1 MLAPNKTLAAQLYGE
16 MRDYFPDNKVEYFV
30 SYYDYYQPEA
40 YVPVT
45 DIYIE
50 KDASVNAHI
59 EQMRLSAT
67 KALIERKDTII
78 VASVSAIYGLGDPKQ
93 YLNMVLHLSLNDRLT
108 VKSISKKLAELQY
121 QRNNIEFKQGA
132 FRVMGDVIDI
142 FPADSDG
149 EAIRIEMFDDEVE
162 NISYFDPLTGEVK
175 RKVRQ
180 ATIFPK
186 THYVTPREVMLNAI
200 DQIKDELS
208 DRLIDLNNQNKLVE
222 AQRLEQRTM
231 YDIEMI
237 RELGFCS
244 GIENYSR
251 YLSGREEGE
260 PPPCLIDYLPNDS
273 LIIIAVSYTHLT
285 LPTN

>member
-1 MLAPNKTLAAQLYGE
+1 MTSP
-16 MRDYFPDNKVEYFV
+16 
-30 SYYDYYQPEA
+30 
-40 YVPVT
+40 
-45 DIYIE
+45 
-50 KDASVNAHI
+50 
-59 EQMRLSAT
+59 
-67 KALIERKDTII
+67 
-78 VASVSAIYGLGDPKQ
+78 
-93 YLNMVLHLSLNDRLT
+93 
-108 VKSISKKLAELQY
+108 
-121 QRNNIEFKQGA
+121 
-132 FRVMGDVIDI
+132 MGDVIDI
-142 FPADSDG
+142 FPADSDN

-180 ATIFPK
+180 VTIFPK

-208 DRLIDLNNQNKLVE
+208 DRLIDLNSQNKLVE

-251 YLSGREEGE
+251 YLS
-260 PPPCLIDYLPNDS
+260 
-273 LIIIAVSYTHLT
+273 
-285 LPTN
+285 

>member
-1 MLAPNKTLAAQLYGE
+1 MY
-16 MRDYFPDNKVEYFV
+16 
-30 SYYDYYQPEA
+30 
-40 YVPVT
+40 
-45 DIYIE
+45 YIE

-93 YLNMVLHLSLNDRLT
+93 YLNMVLHLSLNDRLN
-108 VKSISKKLAELQY
+108 VKSISQKLAELQY

-142 FPADSDG
+142 FPADSDN

-180 ATIFPK
+180 VTIFPK

-208 DRLIDLNNQNKLVE
+208 DRLIDLNSQNKLVE

-260 PPPCLIDYLPNDS
+260 PPPCLIDYLPKDS
-273 LIIIAVSYTHLT
+273 LIISMRAM
-285 LPTN
+285 